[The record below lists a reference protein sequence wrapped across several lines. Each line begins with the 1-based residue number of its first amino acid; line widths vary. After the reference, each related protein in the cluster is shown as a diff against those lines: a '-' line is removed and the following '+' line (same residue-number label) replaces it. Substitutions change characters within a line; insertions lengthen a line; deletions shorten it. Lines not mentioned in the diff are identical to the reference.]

1 MTIAKFQGG
10 DAVITI
16 HNTRLPIVEYR
27 GQRVVTL
34 AMIDQVHERPEGT
47 ARRNFNEHRERFV
60 EGRDYFE
67 VTADE
72 IRTQSLGQAFAPRT
86 ARGALLTER
95 GYMLLTKPF
104 NDDLAWEVQSRLVDE
119 YFSPVKAPAL
129 PQDLPAALRL
139 AADLAEEKAVLTLE
153 NQQQAK
159 KIEALENLFMPGETV
174 PQFAKRLN
182 GVNSQQML
190 AYLIEIKWVFNAERD
205 PDSSPKYRVYAIP
218 RDKHWLTEKPITIR
232 GEGIVPFIKY
242 TPVMLEEG
250 ARRLHDMYIA
260 EKLPM
265 KQTWDGKFTVSKFT
279 SESPL

>member
-1 MTIAKFQGG
+1 MNT
-10 DAVITI
+10 ITI
-16 HNTRLPIVEYR
+16 HQTQLPIVEYR

-34 AMIDQVHERPEGT
+34 AMIDQVHQRVDGT
-47 ARRNFNEHRERFV
+47 AARNFRENRQRFID
-60 EGRDYFE
+60 GADYSLL
-67 VTADE
+67 AKSQNLE
-72 IRTQSLGQAFAPRT
+72 IQGLDAEIPN
-86 ARGALLTER
+86 RGLIVLTEQ
-95 GYMLLTKPF
+95 GYLMIVKSLT
-104 NDDLAWEVQSRLVDE
+104 DDLAWDVQRQLVNR
-119 YFSPVKAPAL
+119 YFRHQQFPV
-129 PQDLPAALRL
+129 PQTRAEAMRL
-139 AADLAEEKAVLTLE
+139 AADLEEQNEVLALE

-232 GEGIVPFIKY
+232 GEGILPFIKY

-250 ARRLHDMYIA
+250 ARRLHDMYLA

>member
-1 MTIAKFQGG
+1 MNT
-10 DAVITI
+10 ITI
-16 HNTRLPIVEYR
+16 HQTQLPIVEYR

-47 ARRNFNEHRERFV
+47 AGRNFREHRDRLI
-60 EGRDYFE
+60 EGADYFK
-67 VTADE
+67 VCVDE
-72 IRTQSLGQAFAPRT
+72 IRRHKTIEISAK
-86 ARGALLTER
+86 AREDITFLTEQ
-95 GYMLLTKPF
+95 GYLMLVKSLT
-104 NDDLAWEVQSRLVDE
+104 DDLAWTVQRQLVNS
-119 YFSPVKAPAL
+119 YFR
-129 PQDLPAALRL
+129 PQQFTVPQTRAEAMRL
-139 AADLAEEKAVLTLE
+139 AADLEEQNEVLALE

-232 GEGIVPFIKY
+232 GEGILPFIKY

-250 ARRLHDMYIA
+250 ARRLHDMYLA

>member
-1 MTIAKFQGG
+1 MNP
-10 DAVITI
+10 ITI
-16 HNTRLPIVEYR
+16 HNTQLPIVEYR

-34 AMIDQVHERPEGT
+34 AMIDLVHERPEGT
-47 ARRNFNEHRERFV
+47 AGRNFREHRERLID
-60 EGRDYFE
+60 GHDY
-67 VTADE
+67 VQISSDE
-72 IRTQSLGQAFAPRT
+72 IRRNNPGAIPDSLR
-86 ARGALLTER
+86 RNDVVLLTEQ
-95 GYMLLTKPF
+95 GYLMLVKSLT
-104 NDDLAWEVQSRLVDE
+104 DDLAWTVQRQLVSN
-119 YFSPVKAPAL
+119 YFR
-129 PQDLPAALRL
+129 PQLFVVPQTRAEAMRL
-139 AADLAEEKAVLTLE
+139 AADLEEQNEVLALE

-190 AYLIEIKWVFNAERD
+190 GYLIEIKWVYNAEHD
-205 PDSSPKYRVYAIP
+205 PDSSPKYRVYAMP
-218 RDKHWLTEKPITIR
+218 RDKKWLTEKPITIR
-232 GEGIVPFIKY
+232 GEGILPFIKY

-250 ARRLHDMYIA
+250 ARRLHDMYLA